1 MYRECSQFEKA
12 ISILEDYVKT
22 HFSEADIGTLTLLV
36 DFLMENNSHVQALY
50 QIEYAAK
57 SVCQSD
63 EELPLH
69 LKAKAVICHAYLG
82 NIECAEVFSFLGDII
97 CIFLS

>member
-1 MYRECSQFEKA
+1 MYRECSQLEKA

-22 HFSEADIGTLTLLV
+22 YSSEADIGTFTLLV
-36 DFLMENNSHVQALY
+36 DFLMENNSHILALH

-57 SVCQSD
+57 SVCRSD

-82 NIECAEVFSFLGDII
+82 NIEFVEVFSFLGDIL